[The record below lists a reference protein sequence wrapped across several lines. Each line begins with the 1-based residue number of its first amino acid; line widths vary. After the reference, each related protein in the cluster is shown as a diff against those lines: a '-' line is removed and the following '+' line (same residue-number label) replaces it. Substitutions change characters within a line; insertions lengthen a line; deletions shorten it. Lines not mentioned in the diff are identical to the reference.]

1 MGHETGTSGSDPMW
15 HAALESLDGGRVQ
28 KLAIY
33 AGNRA
38 LSFAALLDGWRT
50 DARFRAFFNQ
60 LVAAAP
66 FAACFW
72 ETPPLTRRSLGQAFE
87 CVLVDSPALA
97 GVDADRSAFAGY
109 FDSASDTVADFTNL
123 GGDALLVAPC
133 PQAPEAVYPHLTAF
147 VRNAPVA
154 QQQALWQRVGQCV
167 TGRLSDRPLWV
178 STSGLGVYWLHVR
191 LDSHPKYYTWRP
203 YTQA

>member
-1 MGHETGTSGSDPMW
+1 VGHEKGTSGSGPPW
-15 HAALESLDGGRVQ
+15 HAALESLAGGRVQ

-60 LVAAAP
+60 LVADAP

-72 ETPPLTRRSLGQAFE
+72 ETPPVTRRSLGQAFE

-97 GVDADRSAFAGY
+97 GVAADRTAFAGY
-109 FDSASDTVADFTNL
+109 FDSAGDTVIDFTNL

-133 PQAPEAVYPHLTAF
+133 PQAPEQVYPHLAAF
-147 VRNAPVA
+147 VRNGPVA
-154 QQQALWQRVGQCV
+154 QQQALWQRVGECV
-167 TGRLSDRPLWV
+167 ADRLSDRPLWV

>member
-1 MGHETGTSGSDPMW
+1 VGHEQGTSGSGPRW
-15 HAALESLDGGRVQ
+15 NAALESLDGGRVQ
-28 KLAIY
+28 KLAIF

-38 LSFAALLDGWRT
+38 LSFATVLDGWRT
-50 DARFRAFFNQ
+50 DARFRACFNQ
-60 LVAAAP
+60 WVADAP
-66 FAACFW
+66 FTACFW
-72 ETPPLTRRSLGQAFE
+72 ETPSVTRHSLDQVFE

-97 GVDADRSAFAGY
+97 GVDADRSAFASY
-109 FDSASDTVADFTNL
+109 FDATSDTVTSFTNL

-133 PQAPEAVYPHLTAF
+133 PQAAEQVYPHLAAF
-147 VRNAPVA
+147 ARNGPAA
-154 QQQALWQRVGQCV
+154 QQQALWQRVGECV
-167 TGRLSDRPLWV
+167 AGRLSDRPLWV